1 MLALSQATDIAEPQP
16 DGTCGSPTQAAPN
29 SVEDRHSFGASAVSA
44 AARIGTRRPGWSH
57 TSAYRAGP
65 HRTHVTRGS
74 RNLWRR
80 NHLVYEVGEIAQP
93 NNGCIPR
100 PVATRDA
107 WYFDCA
113 RHDQRGSDRRSSLNF
128 SLFHFVVSFAR
139 CASPRRAALEYR
151 GVVSARDGFVAC
163 AADHPQLGVRN
174 RHCTTPAVRWLLRAT
189 IGVHAAAALEN
200 ARTLGDRVPVSHC
213 APHDASRISHHD
225 RRLPSSCRLEQ
236 PLR

>member
-128 SLFHFVVSFAR
+128 SLFHLWFLSRGAR
-139 CASPRRAALEYR
+139 VHDVLHSSIAASCRPGTA
-151 GVVSARDGFVAC
+151 SSAC
-163 AADHPQLGVRN
+163 AADHPQPGVRN

-213 APHDASRISHHD
+213 APHDPSRISHHD

>member
-1 MLALSQATDIAEPQP
+1 MRDRLHRLIFFFFFFLSSSP
-16 DGTCGSPTQAAPN
+16 TCGSGARVGGCWRCHRQPTLPSRSRKVNAAHQPRLLLD
-29 SVEDRHSFGASAVSA
+29 SVEDRHSLEPSAVWA

-65 HRTHVTRGS
+65 HRTHVTRES

-107 WYFDCA
+107 WLFDCA

-128 SLFHFVVSFAR
+128 SLFHLWFLSRGARVHDVCTRVSRRRVGQGRLRRHVLQIIRNWGSGTGTVPLPLYGGCFVPR
-139 CASPRRAALEYR
+139 LAS
-151 GVVSARDGFVAC
+151 
-163 AADHPQLGVRN
+163 
-174 RHCTTPAVRWLLRAT
+174 T
-189 IGVHAAAALEN
+189 
-200 ARTLGDRVPVSHC
+200 
-213 APHDASRISHHD
+213 
-225 RRLPSSCRLEQ
+225 RRLR
-236 PLR
+236 